1 MISAIDTVGRT
12 INMMKKVIALF
23 LTFATLMI
31 MLVACADGGVDP
43 EATDAASEVEET
55 TRQDNIPEDL
65 KFNGE
70 DITILNRAWVGW
82 TWDEVAVPELNSEP
96 VNDAM
101 FNRNIVVH
109 DRLNLNIVSVPLDDP
124 SEYLP
129 IDTIK
134 RVVKTGSD
142 EFDLVA
148 APVYTTT
155 PAALEGTF
163 LDMAQLEYL
172 DLDQSYWMQEY
183 NETMSFAGTQH
194 TATGVIA
201 LSTYRFAFV
210 TMFNKNAFDDKNVPY
225 PYEAMAS
232 NTWTLDYQA
241 VLAKDFYRDTNGNNK
256 KDEGDFFGF
265 ASCTG
270 INTDAYWASCDI
282 PILAKNADGYYEY
295 VMDIERLSN
304 AMDKILYLFYDCG
317 GTFLYPVKTNN
328 VEQDDLRVLFAK
340 GETAMTTIRLVAVEQ
355 PDVRDMEQQYGIVP
369 VPKYDEAQEG
379 YGTMIHD
386 QFTVFAVPA
395 SAAKDKLDMI
405 GAALEVMASES
416 QRLVKPAYY
425 EIALKRKYMSD
436 PEAWEMLDL
445 IFSVVRI
452 DAAVTYVVPMDCPHH
467 NMRNIVASKKNTVSS
482 KCAKLGKNLDRYLT
496 KVHKKLE
503 KLAE

>member
-1 MISAIDTVGRT
+1 MR
-12 INMMKKVIALF
+12 
-23 LTFATLMI
+23 
-31 MLVACADGGVDP
+31 
-43 EATDAASEVEET
+43 
-55 TRQDNIPEDL
+55 
-65 KFNGE
+65 
-70 DITILNRAWVGW
+70 
-82 TWDEVAVPELNSEP
+82 
-96 VNDAM
+96 
-101 FNRNIVVH
+101 
-109 DRLNLNIVSVPLDDP
+109 
-124 SEYLP
+124 
-129 IDTIK
+129 
-134 RVVKTGSD
+134 
-142 EFDLVA
+142 
-148 APVYTTT
+148 
-155 PAALEGTF
+155 
-163 LDMAQLEYL
+163 
-172 DLDQSYWMQEY
+172 
-183 NETMSFAGTQH
+183 
-194 TATGVIA
+194 
-201 LSTYRFAFV
+201 
-210 TMFNKNAFDDKNVPY
+210 
-225 PYEAMAS
+225 
-232 NTWTLDYQA
+232 
-241 VLAKDFYRDTNGNNK
+241 
-256 KDEGDFFGF
+256 FFGF

-328 VEQDDLRVLFAK
+328 VEQDDLRELFAK

-355 PDVRDMEQQYGIVP
+355 PDVRNMEQQYGIVP

-395 SAAKDKLDMI
+395 SASKDKLDMI

-445 IFSVVRI
+445 IFSEVRI
-452 DAAVTYVVPMDCPHH
+452 DAAVTYVVPMECPHH
-467 NMRNIVASKKNTVSS
+467 NMRNIVASKKNTVAS